1 MEAGR
6 WWTHLGFERG
16 NAVVEAQQRVVGR
29 PWSRMVKNG
38 STTIA
43 TNATPTI
50 NYIDSSHYWVSR
62 KRRTSEQH

>member
-1 MEAGR
+1 MGAGR

-38 STTIA
+38 STTT
-43 TNATPTI
+43 TNATTI
-50 NYIDSSHYWVSR
+50 NKLYRLI
-62 KRRTSEQH
+62 TLLGITEEENQEQR